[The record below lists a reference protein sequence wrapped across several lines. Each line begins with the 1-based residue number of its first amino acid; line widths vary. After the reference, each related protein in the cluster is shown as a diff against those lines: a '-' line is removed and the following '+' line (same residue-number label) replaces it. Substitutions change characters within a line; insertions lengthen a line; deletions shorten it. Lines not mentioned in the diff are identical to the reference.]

1 MNPTSSRVAVVTGA
15 GSGIG
20 EGTARLLARNG
31 HAVAVL
37 DRDASAA
44 ARVAQELATT
54 GTTSLAVTADVSA
67 VDDVQ
72 EAIDH
77 VSRTLGPIGILV
89 NNAGFTGQVLY
100 VSGAPH
106 G

>member
-1 MNPTSSRVAVVTGA
+1 
-15 GSGIG
+15 
-20 EGTARLLARNG
+20 
-31 HAVAVL
+31 
-37 DRDASAA
+37 
-44 ARVAQELATT
+44 
-54 GTTSLAVTADVSA
+54 VSA

-72 EAIDH
+72 EVIDH

>member
-1 MNPTSSRVAVVTGA
+1 VESARELRACSPRTVTQ
-15 GSGIG
+15 SPCW
-20 EGTARLLARNG
+20 TATPQPQP
-31 HAVAVL
+31 
-37 DRDASAA
+37 ASH
-44 ARVAQELATT
+44 RRSTT

-72 EAIDH
+72 EVIDH

>member
-20 EGTARLLARNG
+20 EGTARLLAQNG
-31 HAVAVL
+31 HAIACWT
-37 DRDASAA
+37 AT
-44 ARVAQELATT
+44 AQEIATT
-54 GTTSLAVTADVSA
+54 GTTSLAVTADVST

-72 EAIDH
+72 EAIHH